1 MNEPVLA
8 LDANGRVTLANR
20 AALELTGQAQLPAG
34 RPLIEVLRI
43 PALDDAVTAANRGA
57 AAAPVEFQL
66 AGERPR
72 MILAHVTAQRS
83 AGCVVVLHDVTEF
96 RRLEKVR
103 SDFVANVSHELRTPV
118 ATILANAETLAGGAL
133 DDRERAP
140 EFLEAMVRSATR
152 LGRIIDDLLDLS
164 KIEAGAY
171 PLEPQEIPV
180 AEAAG
185 GAMRL
190 LAERARAK
198 GVELRWLEP
207 TEPVGSVWAD
217 EHALEDILGNL
228 LDNAI
233 KYTPEGGHVRLT
245 ARRAGAAVRVEVADD
260 GPGIPP
266 HQRLRVFERFYRV
279 DAGRSRE
286 MGGTGLGLSIVKHL
300 VEAMGGRAGVDP
312 VEPHGSCFWVSLP
325 SNRTPLKTR

>member
-1 MNEPVLA
+1 
-8 LDANGRVTLANR
+8 
-20 AALELTGQAQLPAG
+20 
-34 RPLIEVLRI
+34 
-43 PALDDAVTAANRGA
+43 
-57 AAAPVEFQL
+57 
-66 AGERPR
+66 
-72 MILAHVTAQRS
+72 
-83 AGCVVVLHDVTEF
+83 
-96 RRLEKVR
+96 
-103 SDFVANVSHELRTPV
+103 
-118 ATILANAETLAGGAL
+118 
-133 DDRERAP
+133 
-140 EFLEAMVRSATR
+140 
-152 LGRIIDDLLDLS
+152 
-164 KIEAGAY
+164 
-171 PLEPQEIPV
+171 
-180 AEAAG
+180 
-185 GAMRL
+185 MRL